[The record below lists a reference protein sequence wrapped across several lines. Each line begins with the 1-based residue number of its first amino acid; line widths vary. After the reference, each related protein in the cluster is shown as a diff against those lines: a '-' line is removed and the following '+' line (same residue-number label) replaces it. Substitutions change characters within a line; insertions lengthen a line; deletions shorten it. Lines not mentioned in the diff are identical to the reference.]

1 MKITEPKTPYVQ
13 WNPETDEVM
22 NLNSIPGFELGLADS
37 VKSPTEAATGEQSS
51 GASQSGPS
59 EGSQSRH
66 SSFSGSRHSS
76 FSGSRRGSDV
86 NGEKK
91 VDIVLDDEEG
101 EVDWENMDEESR
113 EKHRRFSTK
122 RSNHYGNEAAAL
134 AKGKEMMENEQAL
147 EDSDDEDAATRQPPP
162 VPALPNGH

>member
-1 MKITEPKTPYVQ
+1 MYNNEAQRDSTMKITEPKTPYVQ

-22 NLNSIPGFELGLADS
+22 NLERIPGFELGLADS
-37 VKSPTEAATGEQSS
+37 VKSPTDAVSGEQSS

-91 VDIVLDDEEG
+91 VDIVLEDDTPE
-101 EVDWENMDEESR
+101 DWENMSEEAR
-113 EKHRRFSTK
+113 EKHRQFKKCVR
-122 RSNHYGNEAAAL
+122 L
-134 AKGKEMMENEQAL
+134 PQA
-147 EDSDDEDAATRQPPP
+147 
-162 VPALPNGH
+162 HF

>member
-22 NLNSIPGFELGLADS
+22 NLERIPGFELGLADS
-37 VKSPTEAATGEQSS
+37 VKSPTDAVSGEQSS

-91 VDIVLDDEEG
+91 VDIVLEDDTPE
-101 EVDWENMDEESR
+101 DWENMSEEAR
-113 EKHRRFSTK
+113 EKHRQFKKCVGLISRTLT
-122 RSNHYGNEAAAL
+122 HAACVRTTTA
-134 AKGKEMMENEQAL
+134 MRP
-147 EDSDDEDAATRQPPP
+147 TR
-162 VPALPNGH
+162 